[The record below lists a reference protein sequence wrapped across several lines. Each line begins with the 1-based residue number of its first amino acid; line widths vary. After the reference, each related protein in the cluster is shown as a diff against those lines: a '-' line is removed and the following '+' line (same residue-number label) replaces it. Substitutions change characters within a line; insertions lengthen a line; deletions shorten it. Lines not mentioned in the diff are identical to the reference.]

1 MREKSKARF
10 NIIDF
15 LIIVA
20 LLASLFVLIF
30 RGTII
35 DFIGDIINT
44 QDATVTVV
52 IQGVDT
58 AEADMLKKEDTLYW
72 NGELFGRVEEISI
85 TDSRELVLS
94 DANTSGPS
102 FVSIIVPDKC
112 DIECTITV
120 RGAFLE
126 DGFHLSG
133 SYYLGVGK
141 TVELYSD
148 SFYCS
153 AIITSIA

>member
-1 MREKSKARF
+1 MSEKRGVRF

-20 LLASLFVLIF
+20 VLASLFVIIF

-35 DFIGDIINT
+35 DFIGKVIYT
-44 QDATVTVV
+44 EEATVTVK
-52 IQGVDT
+52 IQNLD
-58 AEADMLKKEDTLYW
+58 AEQIDMINTDDTLYW
-72 NGELFGRVEEISI
+72 NGELFGTVEDVKFTNSRTVTLNDGGDYPIFVDTI
-85 TDSRELVLS
+85 DSEHFEV
-94 DANTSGPS
+94 D
-102 FVSIIVPDKC
+102 
-112 DIECTITV
+112 CTVKV
-120 RGAFLE
+120 RGAFFD

-141 TVELYSD
+141 VLELYSD